1 MRPGQLAAA
10 GILSIALAWAPS
22 RAAATDIRAAK
33 APAELDDRALKIGSR
48 TLRLPP
54 GRWRLMQRDMF
65 LTPSRGDHQDV
76 DVYGAWAVW
85 LDDDAEPRM
94 IVHLTLPLSDAP
106 RLRRWDVDPCT
117 KNPNQLRHRLTSG
130 HQENECLEVLAVP
143 DLFARLGGDGSLI
156 AHWLAT
162 RRGRGLESAV
172 EIVYAVRSDTSYARM
187 ELFLPAATFESDDDA
202 STWANAMGDAVL
214 PLFAGKVDSV
224 LLPAPQ
230 DRAAPPP

>member
-1 MRPGQLAAA
+1 MRPFQLAAA
-10 GILSIALAWAPS
+10 GMLAISLASAPS
-22 RAAATDIRAAK
+22 RAVATEIRTAK
-33 APAELDDRALKIGSR
+33 APAELEDRALQIGSR

-65 LTPSRGDHQDV
+65 LTASRGDHQDV

-106 RLRRWDVDPCT
+106 KLRRWDVDPCT
-117 KNPNQLRHRLTSG
+117 ANPNPLRHRLTSG
-130 HQENECLEVLAVP
+130 HQENECLEILAVP

-156 AHWLAT
+156 GHWLAT
-162 RRGRGLESAV
+162 RRDRGAESAV

-187 ELFLPAATFESDDDA
+187 EMFVPAATFDSDDDA
-202 STWANAMGDAVL
+202 SAWANAMSDAVL
-214 PLFAGKVDSV
+214 PLFAGKVDAAM
-224 LLPAPQ
+224 LPAPQ
-230 DRAAPPP
+230 NRSTPAP